1 MSGAASAAD
10 DGRMTG
16 PGPLAEP
23 APARAPGG
31 AGTAAG
37 LGSRAASRAADFL
50 ALDRNVSAVAGTMFL
65 MGLGEELW
73 KRFVPKYLEALGAPV
88 AAVGLYGSVRDLLDG
103 LYQYPGGWVADR
115 FGRRH
120 ALLLFVTLATVG
132 YAIYLLAPAWSAG
145 SSAGPP
151 AGWPLVFV
159 GLCFVMAWSSMA
171 SPTLFAVVGDALP
184 KGRRAMG
191 FTVQS
196 ILRRVPMAVAPALG
210 GLAIAA
216 YGVRGGVQ
224 VGLAATI
231 LLSGVTLAVAA
242 QLRVPVVPQAVPT
255 NIAGVWRALPATL
268 RRLLLSD
275 VFVRVC
281 AGLVDVFVVLYAMNV
296 VGVTAPQYGV
306 LVAVQMVTAILV
318 YLPAARLADRVG
330 RKPFV
335 IATFV
340 AFSLFPLAVVSA
352 PTFGALVLAF
362 VVGGLREVGE
372 PARKALIVDLAEPHL
387 RARSVGLY
395 YLVRSLAVSPAA
407 LVGGAL
413 WAAAPRLPFYA
424 AAAVG
429 AVGTVVFALTV
440 SEAEAA

>member
-1 MSGAASAAD
+1 M
-10 DGRMTG
+10 R
-16 PGPLAEP
+16 L
-23 APARAPGG
+23 GG
-31 AGTAAG
+31 
-37 LGSRAASRAADFL
+37 RAADFL
-50 ALDRNVSAVAGTMFL
+50 ALERSVSAVAGTMFL

-120 ALLLFVTLATVG
+120 ALLLFVALATVG
-132 YAIYLLAPAWSAG
+132 YAVYLAAPAWPAG
-145 SSAGPP
+145 SS

-196 ILRRVPMAVAPALG
+196 ILRRVPIAVAPTLG

-224 VGLAATI
+224 LGLAATI
-231 LLSGVTLAVAA
+231 LLAGVTLAVAA
-242 QLRVPVVPQAVPT
+242 RVRVPVVPQAAPT
-255 NIAGVWRALPATL
+255 NLAGVWRALPPTL

-275 VFVRVC
+275 VFVRTC
-281 AGLVDVFVVLYAMNV
+281 EGLVDVFVVLYAINV
-296 VGVTAPQYGV
+296 VGVSAPQYGA

-318 YLPAARLADRVG
+318 YLPAARLADRAG

-335 IATFV
+335 IATFM
-340 AFSLFPLAVVSA
+340 AFSLFPLAVAASGS
-352 PTFGALVLAF
+352 FGALALAF
-362 VVGGLREVGE
+362 VVGGLREIGE

-413 WAAAPRLPFYA
+413 WAVAPRLPFLA
-424 AAAVG
+424 AAGVG
-429 AVGTVVFALTV
+429 AVGTLVFAATV
-440 SEAEAA
+440 RAEHAA